1 MCVTAHFEA
10 TADESVRAWIHGRW
24 RDNALLAQNE
34 SLCGLE
40 SGAWRISSH
49 NCAVEERLAAGV
61 VEEHLVVFAANAPHE
76 QVGVVGRA

>member
-10 TADESVRAWIHGRW
+10 TADESVRARIHGRW
-24 RDNALLAQNE
+24 RDNAFLAQNE

-61 VEEHLVVFAANAPHE
+61 VEEHLVVFAANATHE